1 MTEVVAFQTL
11 AEEIN
16 ALAVLEGG
24 AVLTKIGLD
33 LPANIEVQRYAAL
46 GEVLDNA
53 DDCIQWAF
61 GDWYVYGEDV
71 FPEEHSQV
79 WESMSVDPHQAMQYI
94 RVARAIP
101 KHARRPALKW
111 THHRSVYTMEAE
123 VRDHW
128 LLRAENEGWTATRLS
143 DEIREARSA
152 AANGSLPAPSR
163 SYVLERV
170 SDAAEAV
177 WKSAERDGDWFKV
190 PVSMFAALGEA
201 LGANPDY

>member
-1 MTEVVAFQTL
+1 MTELVAFQTL

-24 AVLTKIGLD
+24 AVLTKTGLD

-79 WESMSVDPHQAMQYI
+79 WERMSVDPHKAMQYI

-111 THHRSVYTMEAE
+111 THHRTVYTMEPEA
-123 VRDHW
+123 RDHW
-128 LLRAENEGWTATRLS
+128 LLRAENEGWTATRLA
-143 DEIREARSA
+143 DEVRDARSA
-152 AANGSLPAPSR
+152 SANGSLPAPSR

-177 WKSAERDGDWFKV
+177 WKAAERDGEFFRV
-190 PVSMFAALGEA
+190 PADQFALLGEA
-201 LGANPDY
+201 LGVELA